1 MTNQQT
7 GARGLRMRDIRFRAW
22 DKIENKM
29 MYFELI
35 DYMAIQSLIAY
46 TGNIYSKIEIMQYT
60 GLKDKN
66 GVEIYEGDICKSE
79 LNEIGQ
85 IIWTENGFYFWMSS
99 SEDMK
104 PYNPHGLSFE
114 VIGNIYENPE
124 LLKQREGDGV

>member
-66 GVEIYEGDICKSE
+66 GVEIYEKDKLLWHNQSDEPDYDVPYVEFIDGSFKCGSDLLSE
-79 LNEIGQ
+79 LDLD
-85 IIWTENGFYFWMSS
+85 TM
-99 SEDMK
+99 
-104 PYNPHGLSFE
+104 E
-114 VIGNIYENPE
+114 VIGNIYESPE
-124 LLKQREGDGV
+124 LLKQRESGE